1 MTYDWKPSA
10 TRSATTNPGLAAV
23 RHARTAAADQPRDIL
38 VAAAIEEFIEAAEDG
53 RVRNRSGRPYMP
65 NALRD
70 LRGALRHQVARD
82 LGDLGL
88 RAVRRRHVQ
97 AMVDRLE
104 ADRLSESR
112 IRSIV
117 SALRALYGYAVEQGY
132 VDFSPADGVLIARD
146 HLESD
151 AHQREQES
159 HEAVPEARPSE
170 RYGGDYQPVALL
182 PERILSLALRIAV
195 VLFILFVL
203 VTLAESA

>member
-70 LRGALRHQVARD
+70 LRGPLRHQVARD

-132 VDFSPADGVLIARD
+132 VDSSPADRLVIPGRAEAPRGEPLRTRAPEPPVPPVERD
-146 HLESD
+146 S
-151 AHQREQES
+151 
-159 HEAVPEARPSE
+159 
-170 RYGGDYQPVALL
+170 GDYQPLALL
-182 PERILSLALRIAV
+182 SERILSLVLRIAV
-195 VLFILFVL
+195 VFFILFV
-203 VTLAESA
+203 

>member
-23 RHARTAAADQPRDIL
+23 RQARTAAADQPPDIL
-38 VAAAIEEFIEAAEDG
+38 VAAAIEEFIVAAEDG

-82 LGDLGL
+82 LGDLRL

-132 VDFSPADGVLIARD
+132 VDLSPADGQLIPRD
-146 HLESD
+146 QHMGRGESPRGEPRY
-151 AHQREQES
+151 AK
-159 HEAVPEARPSE
+159 APEPPRPE
-170 RYGGDYQPVALL
+170 RHDDDYQPVALL
-182 PERILSLALRIAV
+182 SERILSLVLRIAV
-195 VLFILFVL
+195 VL
-203 VTLAESA
+203 